1 MKSVLGTGAKISGAN
16 LFALRSR
23 KTPEGFMYMIVP
35 RHTQALYGNAPV
47 HSVEQMIRS
56 EMWQFGQNSLEK
68 LQYRDDMGKYAPDKD
83 KPHIRDGRQCQR
95 KCVQGL
101 HG

>member
-16 LFALRSR
+16 LFALRSC

-35 RHTQALYGNAPV
+35 RHTQALSGNAPV

-56 EMWQFGQNSLEK
+56 EKCGNSVK
-68 LQYRDDMGKYAPDKD
+68 TRWKN
-83 KPHIRDGRQCQR
+83 
-95 KCVQGL
+95 QGCRN
-101 HG
+101 